1 MTGLVGWPD
10 GVRLVVHDVLDS
22 TNEEAGRLALA
33 GESGPLWIM
42 AREQTAGRGR
52 RGRNW
57 VSERGNLFA
66 TMLARAPQPT
76 AAQLAFA
83 AGLAVAATV
92 GAYCQPADVTLKWP
106 NDVLLRNAKV
116 SGILLESVDKERLA
130 IGVGINLADH
140 PQGTEFPATSLA
152 ALTGFAPDPD
162 DAMLRLA
169 RHMAAWYEVWQ
180 TNGFVPVRAAWLQ
193 RAAGL
198 RKSVKARLEGREME
212 GVFED
217 LDQDGALLL
226 RDAAGA
232 LVRVTAGEVF
242 PSLER

>member
-1 MTGLVGWPD
+1 MTGLGGWPD

-22 TNEEAGRLALA
+22 TNEEARRLALA

-52 RGRNW
+52 RGRPW

-66 TMLARAPQPT
+66 TLLTRAPQTT

-92 GAYCQPADVTLKWP
+92 SFYCQPAEVTLKWP
-106 NDVLLRNAKV
+106 NDVLVRNEKV
-116 SGILLESVDKERLA
+116 SGILLESLDKERLA

-152 ALTGFAPDPD
+152 ALTGSAPDPD

-217 LDQDGALLL
+217 LDEDGALLL

-242 PSLER
+242 PSLDR